1 MTKESTKGG
10 VFMVASEVAI
20 FANIRN
26 LTSQQIPG
34 ESQLK
39 SYTPDRT
46 NNVLLGVKLAHF

>member
-1 MTKESTKGG
+1 MA
-10 VFMVASEVAI
+10 ASEVAI